1 MYFKVQIQFHSFHK
15 ERVLKTTTR
24 PKSGTVHIAP
34 DSNQPT
40 TQSRGPVNPSLTE
53 GGSSSS
59 SSAVDGFT
67 SAASL
72 TPSIRDADSAR
83 SVELKHP
90 AWIVWVDVNVPPN
103 YGTQELVMT
112 TTNNDTVMPCNAMNT
127 WVTSTTLRI
136 TCRNVVNATTIILFG
151 TDSMA
156 SKLGLIEMYVYEDC
170 QPGRH
175 GQECGTLCSQNC
187 TEGLCDDVN
196 STCACVLG
204 WKGDNCDGDT
214 FNRSNKTHFPVDTSG
229 PGINPVF
236 AGVVGTEIAAVI
248 VLLVVMAVLLV
259 RRHRQH
265 SQRTLQEDAYDD
277 IFNDIGNAQH
287 SLEDQSIVDYDVID
301 VTSNDQD
308 KEPNRPFADGTSES
322 ICEENHCE
330 SSKRTCAANEFP
342 CLNEKCIPNRW
353 TCDKEND
360 CGDNSDEAD
369 DVCGSVGES
378 TYSQGS
384 WWNRLGNVS
393 LEKSGLREE
402 RSRADHEPYKRD
414 CAKVTRTQ
422 SAAYSNDAG
431 QPDGLTSVTCKE
443 GEFTCDNGQCISQK
457 WKCDGDKDCEDGS
470 DEADCESSPTCA
482 ANTFTCLDGR
492 CVHKTWWCDGDM
504 DCPDYSDETN
514 CTDACDGGE
523 IMCLDGRDCVA
534 RSLQCDGTYDCQD
547 GSDERNCTGEY
558 L

>member
-1 MYFKVQIQFHSFHK
+1 MVGIILICVTGILSCITA
-15 ERVLKTTTR
+15 V
-24 PKSGTVHIAP
+24 AP

-40 TQSRGPVNPSLTE
+40 TQSHGPVNPSLTE

-59 SSAVDGFT
+59 SSAVNGVT

-72 TPSIRDADSAR
+72 TPSIRDTDSAR
-83 SVELKHP
+83 SVELQNP
-90 AWIVWVDVNVPPN
+90 VWIVWVDVNVPPN
-103 YGTQELVMT
+103 YGTQEIVMT

-136 TCRNVVNATTIILFG
+136 TCRNVVNATTIILVG

-170 QPGRH
+170 QPGRY

-196 STCACVLG
+196 STCTCVLG

-248 VLLVVMAVLLV
+248 VLLVVMTVLLV

-265 SQRTLQEDAYDD
+265 SQRTLQQDAYDD
-277 IFNDIGNAQH
+277 IFNDIPSLWNAQH
-287 SLEDQSIVDYDVID
+287 SLEDQSSVDYDVID

-330 SSKRTCAANEFP
+330 S
-342 CLNEKCIPNRW
+342 
-353 TCDKEND
+353 
-360 CGDNSDEAD
+360 
-369 DVCGSVGES
+369 CGSYITTISREGE
-378 TYSQGS
+378 TLAQNTGC
-384 WWNRLGNVS
+384 GQ
-393 LEKSGLREE
+393 
-402 RSRADHEPYKRD
+402 
-414 CAKVTRTQ
+414 TQ
-422 SAAYSNDAG
+422 SESPGSYDVLDVTSHG
-431 QPDGLTSVTCKE
+431 QDGLLDKPTSTLTTTQSLPEDDSKGSYDILDVTSR
-443 GEFTCDNGQCISQK
+443 D
-457 WKCDGDKDCEDGS
+457 
-470 DEADCESSPTCA
+470 P
-482 ANTFTCLDGR
+482 
-492 CVHKTWWCDGDM
+492 
-504 DCPDYSDETN
+504 DETHEKPYTGLTIN
-514 CTDACDGGE
+514 TQHQN
-523 IMCLDGRDCVA
+523 ITTTGRQESV
-534 RSLQCDGTYDCQD
+534 
-547 GSDERNCTGEY
+547 
-558 L
+558 